1 MTEVPIIVVWLAG
14 IFFFVN
20 ILFYIAVIYAL
31 LFVVKPAMHRMSMK
45 LSELTAKV
53 DKVANRVE
61 ELATSVKDT
70 LESVSM
76 KANGILGSVELIA
89 QAASKQFERFSPFIV
104 GAMTAMRLVKSLNE
118 MRHGKTAIEATK
130 KKTLEKKPA
139 SPPKKKLFG
148 IF

>member
-1 MTEVPIIVVWLAG
+1 MTVPAWVIWAAG
-14 IFFFVN
+14 LFFIVN
-20 ILFYIAVIYAL
+20 ILFYIALIVVL
-31 LFVVKPAMHRMSMK
+31 LVVVKPAMHRMSMK
-45 LSELTAKV
+45 LSELTGKV

-61 ELATSVKDT
+61 ELATNLKES

-89 QAASKQFERFSPFIV
+89 QSASKQFERFSPFIV

-118 MRHGKTAIEATK
+118 MRHGKSALEATK

-139 SPPKKKLFG
+139 TPEKKKLFG